1 MDGQTFGLRRDG
13 LTDGLD
19 GWTDGLKWT
28 EGLTSLTDRQRDKE
42 TEGWARRGSTDGLDK
57 WMVKKMD

>member
-42 TEGWARRGSTDGLDK
+42 TEGWAGWTDGLTD
-57 WMVKKMD
+57 